1 MADRK
6 PRNPYRI
13 GLIGLVHDH
22 AWWYFERIADVPD
35 AAITCAADA
44 NPPLLAKLRGVLGL
58 EDRAL
63 YTDPKAMLEREKL
76 DAVLI
81 FAENHRHAELTELAA
96 SRGLHVMIEKP
107 MASSVAEAD
116 RMIAAARKHGI
127 RLMVNFPLFHMPLA
141 SALQRVIE
149 ENRIGRIWMM
159 RVILG
164 HSGPENFCTPYF
176 TEWLLD
182 RRRNGGG
189 AMMDFCIYGAAMLSW
204 YFGRPDR
211 VTAMS
216 GTFVKPRLDA
226 EDHGVI
232 LVRYDRRNLMAVI
245 EGTWISIPDLMVV
258 NLFGD
263 KGSCFNSIE
272 DSSRFRIRLANA
284 ASVQELETPGEQEGY
299 KNAVWYFVEHVRTG
313 KPFEGMTDPQIAR
326 GAHEILEAAY
336 RSIAERREVALP
348 L

>member
-6 PRNPYRI
+6 HKNPFRI

-44 NPPLLAKLRGVLGL
+44 NPPLLAKLQGVLEL

-63 YTDPKAMLEREKL
+63 YADPKVMLEREKL

-81 FAENHRHAELTELAA
+81 FAENSRHAELTELAA

-127 RLMVNFPLFHMPLA
+127 RLMVNFPPFHMPLA

-232 LVRYDRRNLMAVI
+232 LIRYDRRNLMAVI

-284 ASVQELETPGEQEGY
+284 ASVQELETPGEPEGY

-313 KPFEGMTDPQIAR
+313 KPFGGMTDPQIAR